1 MMNNTAMNT
10 TMNATFTPATIAD
23 FPRSK
28 GEKAPQLRTRK
39 FEIEQQIAALT
50 RELHEVNDDLQETAE
65 KEDND
70 FKRHIE
76 VHNFLSAMAIATN
89 GKIIADPNG
98 TGVRNILS
106 YSNAKAIQDHE
117 GNWFAT
123 IVDMCDWYG
132 INKETYKSRIRIGWS
147 LEDTLTTPVR
157 KTNHKK
163 IPKEVKENGINPGTY
178 HYRKAKGYPEEVCV
192 LSAREFANWKR
203 EQKAKAKANEVKKV
217 GELMN
222 IG

>member
-1 MMNNTAMNT
+1 MMNNAINMMNLD
-10 TMNATFTPATIAD
+10 NFTPATIAD
-23 FPRSK
+23 FPRRK

-65 KEDND
+65 KEDNE

-76 VHNFLSAMAIATN
+76 VHNFLSAMAIAAN

-123 IVDMCDWYG
+123 ITDMCNWYG
-132 INKETYKSRIRIGWS
+132 IDNRAYHFRRRHGWNIK
-147 LEDTLTTPVR
+147 DALTIPVR
-157 KTNHKK
+157 QRQGNYKK
-163 IPKEVKENGINPGTY
+163 APLKEIEDSGINKTTY
-178 HYRKAKGYPEEVCV
+178 FYRKRKGYPEEVCTLPV
-192 LSAREFANWKR
+192 REFANWKR
-203 EQKAKAKANEVKKV
+203 EQKAKEINQKAGDLMIAK
-217 GELMN
+217 
-222 IG
+222 

>member
-1 MMNNTAMNT
+1 MNNTAMNT
-10 TMNATFTPATIAD
+10 TMNATFVPATIAD
-23 FPRSK
+23 FPRRK

-123 IVDMCDWYG
+123 ITDMCKWYG
-132 INKETYKSRIRIGWS
+132 ISTQLYIGRRKRCGWT
-147 LEDTLTTPVR
+147 LEQTLTTPVR
-157 KTNHKK
+157 DYKK
-163 IPKEVKENGINPGTY
+163 DNVSPDTY
-178 HYRKAKGYPEEVCV
+178 KYRKKKGYPEEVCMMP
-192 LSAREFANWKR
+192 SREFVNWKR
-203 EQKAKAKANEVKKV
+203 EQKAKEINQKAGDLMIAK
-217 GELMN
+217 
-222 IG
+222 

>member
-1 MMNNTAMNT
+1 MMNTTAMN
-10 TMNATFTPATIAD
+10 MNFTPATMD
-23 FPRSK
+23 TFPRRK
-28 GEKAPQLRTRK
+28 GEKAPRLRTRK
-39 FEIEQQIAALT
+39 FEIEQQIATLT

-123 IVDMCDWYG
+123 ITDMCDWYG
-132 INKETYKSRIRIGWS
+132 IKVTTFKGRIHILKWN
-147 LEDTLTTPVR
+147 LKDALTTPVR
-157 KTNHKK
+157 SGGYGKSAPAKGSSTYYNRKK
-163 IPKEVKENGINPGTY
+163 
-178 HYRKAKGYPEEVCV
+178 KGYPEEVCV
-192 LSAREFANWKR
+192 LPAREFANWKR
-203 EQKAKAKANEVKKV
+203 EQKAKVEANEANEVKKV

>member
-23 FPRSK
+23 FPRKK

-39 FEIEQQIAALT
+39 FEIEQKIAALT

-89 GKIIADPNG
+89 GKVIADPNG

-123 IVDMCDWYG
+123 ITDMCDWYG
-132 INKETYKSRIRIGWS
+132 IKITTFENRIHTLKWG
-147 LEDTLTTPVR
+147 LQDALTTPVR
-157 KTNHKK
+157 SGGYGKSAPAKGSSTYYSRKK
-163 IPKEVKENGINPGTY
+163 
-178 HYRKAKGYPEEVCV
+178 KGYPEEVCI
-192 LSAREFANWKR
+192 LPAREFANWKR
-203 EQKAKAKANEVKKV
+203 EQRAKAEANEVKKV
-217 GELMN
+217 GELMS